1 MDEAAREAG
10 IRLADEVRALM
21 VDLHRV
27 EVSADDLEAAIEHL
41 QAARNALDGPPRL
54 RWYEI
59 PSGGMDDETRIR
71 VTGQAE
77 RSAEHVVEQTG

>member
-27 EVSADDLEAAIEHL
+27 EVSVDDLEAATEHL
-41 QAARNALDGPPRL
+41 QAARHALDGPLRL
-54 RWYEI
+54 SLI
-59 PSGGMDDETRIR
+59 HI
-71 VTGQAE
+71 
-77 RSAEHVVEQTG
+77 